1 MNSKC
6 VTASFYAKVICLFT
20 VLSLCVSTNSI
31 AQNNSALLRK
41 LNEAIVEKIK
51 YTSQKKDRIARISR
65 NYSKI
70 TSYPQK
76 FQLNRTLY
84 AEYQKFQIDSAA
96 SYALKNLAIAKAM
109 NSPNLI
115 VTAQLD
121 LANIY
126 FPLNKF
132 LEANELLQSINPH
145 NISKGQLADYYAARA
160 EFYQHYVANNENGEY
175 QNSIRGYQDSL
186 LKILDHNSLDYQEKL
201 SVRNILAGQTREP
214 EEFLLRTL
222 KNKDKMTPDYA
233 MLTYLL
239 GLDYAKQNESTKAI
253 RYYAESATLDVRFAI
268 KDNAS
273 MQELALLLYATG
285 DIDNAY
291 RCTQS
296 AIEDAL
302 FSDSKF
308 RTLHIS
314 EFYAIINTAYLKK
327 EAKQKDQLRLYL
339 ILISALSIF
348 LAGVAVYVY
357 KQMKRESRIKKAL
370 NSTTLQLS
378 ELNRTLNSTN
388 LRLNEANSALLEA
401 NKIKEV
407 YIAQFFD
414 LCSAYINKLE
424 NFRKVLNKKA
434 SEKHLDELIK
444 ILRSTAMV
452 NQETDELYKIFDRIF
467 LSLYPNFISGFNS
480 LLIPEE
486 RMSVKP
492 GELLNTELRIYAL
505 IRLGIT
511 DSAQIAAFL
520 RYSLSTIYNYRTSAR
535 NKAVV
540 SRDSF
545 EQSVMKIGL
554 IGA

>member
-1 MNSKC
+1 M
-6 VTASFYAKVICLFT
+6 
-20 VLSLCVSTNSI
+20 
-31 AQNNSALLRK
+31 
-41 LNEAIVEKIK
+41 KIK
-51 YTSQKKDRIARISR
+51 YLLIFLISLLTADQKAQENDAPLSA
-65 NYSKI
+65 
-70 TSYPQK
+70 
-76 FQLNRTLY
+76 LNRAIANKAIFTRQKEDLIASIKRTKTALGSPLGQYRINSVLY
-84 AEYQKFQIDSAA
+84 HEYQKFQIDSAA

-109 NSPNLI
+109 NSSNLI

-126 FPLNKF
+126 LPLNKF
-132 LEANELLQSINPH
+132 LEANELLQSINPRK
-145 NISKGQLADYYAARA
+145 ISKKQLEDYYAARA
-160 EFYQHYVANNENGEY
+160 EFYQHYVANNENSEY
-175 QNSIRGYQDSL
+175 RNRIREYQDSL
-186 LKILDHNSLDYQEKL
+186 LRILDPTSPAYQEKL
-201 SVRNILAGQTREP
+201 AVRNINAGHINETEKLLLLA
-214 EEFLLRTL
+214 L
-222 KNKDKMTPDYA
+222 KTKDKMTPDYA
-233 MLTYLL
+233 MFTYLL
-239 GLDYAKQNESTKAI
+239 GLSYAKQNESAKAI
-253 RYYAESATLDVRFAI
+253 RYYAESAALDVRFAI

-273 MQELALLLYATG
+273 MQELALLLNATG

-370 NSTTLQLS
+370 NSTTVQLS
-378 ELNRTLNSTN
+378 ELNRTLNATN
-388 LRLNEANSALLEA
+388 LRLNEANSQLLEA

-452 NQETDELYKIFDRIF
+452 NEETDELYKIFDRIF

-486 RMSVKP
+486 KISVKP

-535 NKAVV
+535 NKAAL

-554 IGA
+554 IEA

>member
-1 MNSKC
+1 M
-6 VTASFYAKVICLFT
+6 
-20 VLSLCVSTNSI
+20 
-31 AQNNSALLRK
+31 
-41 LNEAIVEKIK
+41 KIK
-51 YTSQKKDRIARISR
+51 YLSIFLISLLTVDQKVQENDASLSKLKQAIADKAIFTRQKEERISSIKKTKAAGPPLEQYR
-65 NYSKI
+65 I
-70 TSYPQK
+70 
-76 FQLNRTLY
+76 NRVLY
-84 AEYQKFQIDSAA
+84 HEYQKFKIDSAA
-96 SYALKNLAIAKAM
+96 SYALKNLTIARAM

-132 LEANELLQSINPH
+132 LEANQLLQSINPR

-160 EFYQHYVANNENGEY
+160 EFYEHYVANNEDGEY
-175 QNSIRGYQDSL
+175 QNLIHKYQDSL

-201 SVRNILAGQTREP
+201 GVSNIYAGKTREA

-222 KNKDKMTPDYA
+222 KTKDKMTPDYA

-239 GLDYAKQNESTKAI
+239 GLDYAKQNETTKTI
-253 RYYAESATLDVRFAI
+253 KYYAESAALDVKFAI

-273 MQELALLLYATG
+273 MQELALLLYTTG

-314 EFYAIINTAYLKK
+314 EFYAIINNAYLKK
-327 EAKQKDQLRLYL
+327 EAKQKEQLRSYL
-339 ILISALSIF
+339 IFISILSLF
-348 LAGVAVYVY
+348 LTAIAVYVY
-357 KQMKRESRIKKAL
+357 KQMKRESRMKKELNFSSRQLGELNTAL
-370 NSTTLQLS
+370 NHTNIHLNETNLQL
-378 ELNRTLNSTN
+378 T
-388 LRLNEANSALLEA
+388 EA

-434 SEKHLDELIK
+434 TEKHLDELLK
-444 ILRSTAMV
+444 MLRSNVMI
-452 NQETDELYKIFDRIF
+452 NQEVEELYRIFDKIF
-467 LSLYPNFISGFNS
+467 LSLYPNFICDFNS
-480 LLIPEE
+480 LLIPED
-486 RMSVKP
+486 RIVLKT

-511 DSAQIAAFL
+511 DSVQIASFL

-535 NKAVV
+535 NKAAV
-540 SRDSF
+540 SRDIF
-545 EQSVMKIGL
+545 EQKVMRIGL
-554 IGA
+554 IESG

>member
-1 MNSKC
+1 MNPKC
-6 VTASFYAKVICLFT
+6 ITVRLSAKVISLYT
-20 VLSLCVSTNSI
+20 ILLLCVSTNSI
-31 AQNNSALLRK
+31 AQNNSALLSK
-41 LNEAIVEKIK
+41 LNDAIADKAK
-51 YTSQKKDRIARISR
+51 YTLQKKESIARISR

-70 TSYPQK
+70 TSSLDK
-76 FQLNRTLY
+76 FNFNKTLY
-84 AEYQKFQIDSAA
+84 SEYQKFQIDSAA

-109 NSPNLI
+109 NSSNLI

-132 LEANELLQSINPH
+132 LEANELLQSINPRK
-145 NISKGQLADYYAARA
+145 ISKNQLEDYYAAKA
-160 EFYQHYVANNENGEY
+160 EFYEHYVANNENGEY
-175 QNSIRGYQDSL
+175 QNRIREYQDSL
-186 LKILDHNSLDYQEKL
+186 LKILDHNSPDYQEKL
-201 SVRNILAGQTREP
+201 IVRNINSGHTREM
-214 EEFLLRTL
+214 EKLLLLAL
-222 KNKDKMTPDYA
+222 KTKNKMTPDYA
-233 MLTYLL
+233 MFTYLL
-239 GLDYAKQNESTKAI
+239 GLSYAKQNESTKAI
-253 RYYAESATLDVRFAI
+253 RYYAESAALDVKFAI

-273 MQELALLLYATG
+273 MQELALLLNATG

-357 KQMKRESRIKKAL
+357 QQMKRESRMKKAL
-370 NSTTLQLS
+370 NSTTTQLN

-388 LRLNEANSALLEA
+388 FRLNEANSQLQEA

-424 NFRKVLNKKA
+424 SFRKVLNKKA
-434 SEKHLDELIK
+434 SEKHLEELTK

-452 NQETDELYKIFDRIF
+452 NEEIDELYRIFDKIF

-486 RMSVKP
+486 RRLLRP

-511 DSAQIAAFL
+511 DSTQIAAFL
-520 RYSLSTIYNYRTSAR
+520 RCSLSTIYNYRTSAR
-535 NKAVV
+535 NKAAV
-540 SRDSF
+540 SRDCF

-554 IGA
+554 IEA

>member
-1 MNSKC
+1 M
-6 VTASFYAKVICLFT
+6 
-20 VLSLCVSTNSI
+20 
-31 AQNNSALLRK
+31 
-41 LNEAIVEKIK
+41 KIK
-51 YTSQKKDRIARISR
+51 YLSIFLISLLTADQKAQENDASLFGLNHAIADKAIFTRQKEERIASIKRTKAALGAPLEQYTI
-65 NYSKI
+65 
-70 TSYPQK
+70 
-76 FQLNRTLY
+76 NRVLY
-84 AEYQKFQIDSAA
+84 HEYQKFQIDSAV
-96 SYALKNLAIAKAM
+96 SYALKNLSIAKAM
-109 NSPNLI
+109 NSSNLI

-121 LANIY
+121 LATIY

-132 LEANELLQSINPH
+132 LEANELLQSINPRK
-145 NISKGQLADYYAARA
+145 ISKDQLADYYTAKA
-160 EFYQHYVANNENGEY
+160 EFYQHYLANNENGEY
-175 QNSIRGYQDSL
+175 RNRVCEYQDSL
-186 LKILDHNSLDYQEKL
+186 LKILDHNSPDYHEKL
-201 SVRNILAGQTREP
+201 TVRNINAGQTREA
-214 EEFLLRTL
+214 EEFLLRAL
-222 KNKDKMTPDYA
+222 KAKDKMTPDYA
-233 MLTYLL
+233 MFTYLL
-239 GLDYAKQNESTKAI
+239 GLDYAKLNERTKAI
-253 RYYAESATLDVRFAI
+253 KYYAESAALDVKFAI

-348 LAGVAVYVY
+348 LAGFVVYVY
-357 KQMKRESRIKKAL
+357 KQMKRESRMKKKL
-370 NSTTLQLS
+370 DLSSRQLA
-378 ELNRTLNSTN
+378 ELNRTLNQTI
-388 LRLNEANSALLEA
+388 LHLNEA

-434 SEKHLDELIK
+434 TEKHLDELLK
-444 ILRSTAMV
+444 MLRSNVMI
-452 NQETDELYKIFDRIF
+452 NQEVEELYRIFDKIF
-467 LSLYPNFISGFNS
+467 LSLYPNFICDFNS
-480 LLIPEE
+480 LLIPED
-486 RMSVKP
+486 RIVVKP

-511 DSAQIAAFL
+511 DSVQIAAFL

-535 NKAVV
+535 NKAAV
-540 SRDSF
+540 SRDIF
-545 EQSVMKIGL
+545 EQKVMRIGL
-554 IGA
+554 IESE

>member
-1 MNSKC
+1 MVKLKYLS
-6 VTASFYAKVICLFT
+6 VFLISLLT
-20 VLSLCVSTNSI
+20 VDQKAREND
-31 AQNNSALLRK
+31 APLLN
-41 LNEAIVEKIK
+41 LNEAIAGKAIF
-51 YTSQKKDRIARISR
+51 TRQKEERIASIKRTNASVGLPLEQYR
-65 NYSKI
+65 A
-70 TSYPQK
+70 
-76 FQLNRTLY
+76 NRVLY
-84 AEYQKFQIDSAA
+84 LEYQKFKIDSAA

-109 NSPNLI
+109 NSSNLI

-121 LANIY
+121 LANVY

-132 LEANELLQSINPH
+132 LEANELLESINPH
-145 NISKGQLADYYAARA
+145 NISKEQLADYYTAKA

-175 QNSIRGYQDSL
+175 QNRIRGYQDSL

-201 SVRNILAGQTREP
+201 SLRNILAGRTHEA
-214 EEFLLRTL
+214 EEFLLWTL
-222 KNKDKMTPDYA
+222 NTKDKITPDYA

-253 RYYAESATLDVRFAI
+253 KYYAESAALDVRFAI

-357 KQMKRESRIKKAL
+357 KQMKHESQIKKAL

-388 LRLNEANSALLEA
+388 LRLNETNSQLLEA

-424 NFRKVLNKKA
+424 NFRKLLNKKA

-452 NQETDELYKIFDRIF
+452 NEETDELYKIFDRVF
-467 LSLYPNFISGFNS
+467 LSLYPDFINEFNS

-492 GELLNTELRIYAL
+492 GDLLNTELRIYAL

-520 RYSLSTIYNYRTSAR
+520 RYSLSTIYNYRTRTR
-535 NKAVV
+535 NKAAVL
-540 SRDSF
+540 RDSF
-545 EQSVMKIGL
+545 EQCVMKIGL
-554 IGA
+554 IEA

>member
-1 MNSKC
+1 LLPVDQKAQENN
-6 VTASFYAKVICLFT
+6 ASLSGLNQAIADKAIFT
-20 VLSLCVSTNSI
+20 
-31 AQNNSALLRK
+31 R
-41 LNEAIVEKIK
+41 
-51 YTSQKKDRIARISR
+51 QKEERIASIKRT
-65 NYSKI
+65 NAAL
-70 TSYPQK
+70 TSPLEQYR
-76 FQLNRTLY
+76 LNSVLY
-84 AEYQKFQIDSAA
+84 HEYQKFQIDSAA
-96 SYALKNLAIAKAM
+96 SYALKNLTIARTL

-132 LEANELLQSINPH
+132 LEANELLQSINPRK
-145 NISKGQLADYYAARA
+145 ISKDQLEDYYTARA
-160 EFYQHYVANNENGEY
+160 EFYQHYAANNEDSEY
-175 QNSIRGYQDSL
+175 QNRIREYQDSL
-186 LKILDHNSLDYQEKL
+186 LKILDHKSLDYQEKL
-201 SVRNILAGQTREP
+201 GVRNINAGHAREA

-222 KNKDKMTPDYA
+222 KTKDKMTPDYA

-239 GLDYAKQNESTKAI
+239 GLDYARQHESAKAI
-253 RYYAESATLDVRFAI
+253 KYYAESAALDVKFAI

-370 NSTTLQLS
+370 NSTTVQLS

-444 ILRSTAMV
+444 ILRSTAMI

-467 LSLYPNFISGFNS
+467 LSLYPDFINGFNS

-535 NKAVV
+535 NKAAV

-554 IGA
+554 IEA

>member
-1 MNSKC
+1 LFAADQQAKDND
-6 VTASFYAKVICLFT
+6 AS
-20 VLSLCVSTNSI
+20 LSGLNQAI
-31 AQNNSALLRK
+31 ADK
-41 LNEAIVEKIK
+41 AI
-51 YTSQKKDRIARISR
+51 YTRQKEERIASVKRTKAALSPPLEQYRI
-65 NYSKI
+65 
-70 TSYPQK
+70 
-76 FQLNRTLY
+76 NRVLY
-84 AEYQKFQIDSAA
+84 HEYQKFQIDSAA
-96 SYALKNLAIAKAM
+96 SYALKNLSIARATKSS
-109 NSPNLI
+109 NFI

-121 LANIY
+121 LATIY

-132 LEANELLQSINPH
+132 LEANELLQSINPGK
-145 NISKGQLADYYAARA
+145 ISKDQLADYYAAKA
-160 EFYQHYVANNENGEY
+160 EFYQHYIANNENGEY
-175 QNSIRGYQDSL
+175 QNRIREYQDSL
-186 LKILDHNSLDYQEKL
+186 LKILNRNSPDYQEKL
-201 SVRNILAGQTREP
+201 TVRNINAGQTHEA

-222 KNKDKMTPDYA
+222 KTTDKVTPDYA

-239 GLDYAKQNESTKAI
+239 GLDYAKRNESTNAI
-253 RYYAESATLDVRFAI
+253 KYYAESAALDVKFAI

-273 MQELALLLYATG
+273 MQELALLLYRTG

-314 EFYAIINTAYLKK
+314 EFYAIINTAYLNK

-348 LAGVAVYVY
+348 LAVIAVYVY

-370 NSTTLQLS
+370 NATTVQLS
-378 ELNRTLNSTN
+378 ELNRTLNSAN

-414 LCSAYINKLE
+414 LCSSYINKLE

-434 SEKHLDELIK
+434 SERHLDELIK
-444 ILRSTAMV
+444 ILRSTSMV
-452 NQETDELYKIFDRIF
+452 NDEINELYKIFDKIF
-467 LSLYPNFISGFNS
+467 LSLYPNFIDEFNS

-486 RMSVKP
+486 KISVKP

-511 DSAQIAAFL
+511 DSTQIAAFL

-535 NKAVV
+535 NNAAVL
-540 SRDSF
+540 RDSF
-545 EQSVMKIGL
+545 EQSVMKIGM
-554 IGA
+554 IEA

>member
-6 VTASFYAKVICLFT
+6 VAVSFYAKVICLFT
-20 VLSLCVSTNSI
+20 ALSLCILTNSI
-31 AQNNSALLRK
+31 AQNNAALLSK
-41 LNEAIVEKIK
+41 LNDAITDKAK
-51 YTSQKKDRIARISR
+51 YTFQKKERITRISS

-70 TSYPQK
+70 TSWLEK
-76 FQLNRTLY
+76 FNFNKTLY
-84 AEYQKFQIDSAA
+84 TEYQKFQIDSAA

-109 NSPNLI
+109 NSSNLI

-132 LEANELLQSINPH
+132 LEANELLQSINPRK
-145 NISKGQLADYYAARA
+145 ISKDQLEDYYATKA
-160 EFYQHYVANNENGEY
+160 EFYEHYVANNQNGEY
-175 QNSIRGYQDSL
+175 QSRIREYQDSL
-186 LKILDHNSLDYQEKL
+186 LKILDHNSPAYQEKL
-201 SVRNILAGQTREP
+201 IVRNINAGHTRET
-214 EEFLLRTL
+214 EKLLLLAL
-222 KNKDKMTPDYA
+222 KTKNKMTPDYA
-233 MLTYLL
+233 MFTYLL
-239 GLDYAKQNESTKAI
+239 GLSYAKQNESTKAI
-253 RYYAESATLDVRFAI
+253 RYYAESAALDVKFAI

-273 MQELALLLYATG
+273 MQELALLLNATG

-357 KQMKRESRIKKAL
+357 KQMKRESRLKKAL
-370 NSTTLQLS
+370 NSTTVQLS

-388 LRLNEANSALLEA
+388 LRLNEANSQLLEA

-424 NFRKVLNKKA
+424 SFRKVLNKKA
-434 SEKHLDELIK
+434 SEKHLEELTK

-452 NQETDELYKIFDRIF
+452 NEEIDELYRIFDKIF
-467 LSLYPNFISGFNS
+467 LSLYPNFISEFNS

-486 RMSVKP
+486 RRSVKP
-492 GELLNTELRIYAL
+492 GELLNTELRVYAL

-511 DSAQIAAFL
+511 DSTQIAAFL
-520 RYSLSTIYNYRTSAR
+520 RCSLSTIYNYRTSAR
-535 NKAVV
+535 NKAAV

-545 EQSVMKIGL
+545 EKSVMKIGL
-554 IGA
+554 IEA

>member
-1 MNSKC
+1 LLTVDQKAQENDVLLSDLNH
-6 VTASFYAKVICLFT
+6 AIANKVIFT
-20 VLSLCVSTNSI
+20 
-31 AQNNSALLRK
+31 R
-41 LNEAIVEKIK
+41 
-51 YTSQKKDRIARISR
+51 QKEERIASIKRTKAALGPPLVQYQI
-65 NYSKI
+65 
-70 TSYPQK
+70 
-76 FQLNRTLY
+76 NRVLY
-84 AEYQKFQIDSAA
+84 HEYQKFKIDSAA
-96 SYALKNLAIAKAM
+96 SYALKNLAIANAI
-109 NSPNLI
+109 NSSNLI

-145 NISKGQLADYYAARA
+145 KISKDQLEDYYAAKA
-160 EFYQHYVANNENGEY
+160 EFYEHYLANNENGEY
-175 QNSIRGYQDSL
+175 QNRIREYQDSL
-186 LKILDHNSLDYQEKL
+186 LKILDHNSPDYQEKL
-201 SVRNILAGQTREP
+201 TVRNIYAGHTRET
-214 EEFLLRTL
+214 EKLLLLAL
-222 KNKDKMTPDYA
+222 KTKNKMTPDYA
-233 MLTYLL
+233 MFTYLL
-239 GLDYAKQNESTKAI
+239 GLSYAKQNESTKAI
-253 RYYAESATLDVRFAI
+253 KYYAESAALDVKFAI

-327 EAKQKDQLRLYL
+327 EAKQKEQLRSYL
-339 ILISALSIF
+339 IFISILSLF
-348 LAGVAVYVY
+348 LSAIAVYVY
-357 KQMKRESRIKKAL
+357 KQMKRESRMKKEL
-370 NSTTLQLS
+370 DFSSRQLS
-378 ELNRTLNSTN
+378 ELNTALNHTN
-388 LRLNEANSALLEA
+388 IHLNETNSQLTEA

-434 SEKHLDELIK
+434 TEKHLDELLK
-444 ILRSTAMV
+444 MLRSNVMI
-452 NQETDELYKIFDRIF
+452 NQEVEELYKIFDKIF
-467 LSLYPNFISGFNS
+467 LSLYPNFICDFNS
-480 LLIPEE
+480 LLIPED
-486 RMSVKP
+486 RIVVKP

-511 DSAQIAAFL
+511 DSVQIASFL

-535 NKAVV
+535 NKAAV
-540 SRDSF
+540 SRDIF
-545 EQSVMKIGL
+545 EQKVMRIGL
-554 IGA
+554 IESG

>member
-1 MNSKC
+1 
-6 VTASFYAKVICLFT
+6 V
-20 VLSLCVSTNSI
+20 
-31 AQNNSALLRK
+31 
-41 LNEAIVEKIK
+41 KIK
-51 YTSQKKDRIARISR
+51 YLSIFLISLLTVDQKAQKNAASLSDLNQAIADKAIFTRQKEER
-65 NYSKI
+65 I
-70 TSYPQK
+70 TSIKRAKAALGPPLEQYRI
-76 FQLNRTLY
+76 NRALY
-84 AEYQKFQIDSAA
+84 HEYQKFQIDSAA
-96 SYALKNLAIAKAM
+96 SYALKNLTIARAM
-109 NSPNLI
+109 NSSSLI

-132 LEANELLQSINPH
+132 LEANELLQSINPRK
-145 NISKGQLADYYAARA
+145 ISKDQLEDYYAAKA
-160 EFYQHYVANNENGEY
+160 EFYGHYLANNENSEY
-175 QNSIRGYQDSL
+175 QNRIREYQDSL
-186 LKILDHNSLDYQEKL
+186 LKILDHNSPAYQEKL
-201 SVRNILAGQTREP
+201 IVFNINAGHTREM
-214 EEFLLRTL
+214 EKLLLRAL
-222 KNKDKMTPDYA
+222 KAKNKTTPDYA
-233 MLTYLL
+233 MFTYLL
-239 GLDYAKQNESTKAI
+239 GLNYAKQGKSTMAI
-253 RYYAESATLDVRFAI
+253 RYYAQSAALDVKFVI

-273 MQELALLLYATG
+273 MQELALLLYRTG

-291 RCTQS
+291 RCAQS

-339 ILISALSIF
+339 ILISMLSLF
-348 LAGVAVYVY
+348 LTAIAVYVY
-357 KQMKRESRIKKAL
+357 KQMKRQSRLKKELDFSSRQLGELNTAL
-370 NSTTLQLS
+370 NH
-378 ELNRTLNSTN
+378 TN
-388 LRLNEANSALLEA
+388 IHLNETNSQLTEA

-434 SEKHLDELIK
+434 TEKHLDELLK
-444 ILRSTAMV
+444 MLRSNVMI
-452 NQETDELYKIFDRIF
+452 NQEVEELYRIFDKIF
-467 LSLYPNFISGFNS
+467 LSLYPNFICDFNS

-486 RMSVKP
+486 SILVKP

-511 DSAQIAAFL
+511 DSVQIASFL

-535 NKAVV
+535 NKAAV
-540 SRDSF
+540 SRDIF
-545 EQSVMKIGL
+545 EQKVMRIGL
-554 IGA
+554 IESG

>member
-1 MNSKC
+1 MLIFLISLL
-6 VTASFYAKVICLFT
+6 TADQKARENDASLSDLNKAIADKAIFT
-20 VLSLCVSTNSI
+20 RQKEERIASIKRTKAALGSPLEQYRINSI
-31 AQNNSALLRK
+31 
-41 LNEAIVEKIK
+41 
-51 YTSQKKDRIARISR
+51 
-65 NYSKI
+65 
-70 TSYPQK
+70 
-76 FQLNRTLY
+76 LY
-84 AEYQKFQIDSAA
+84 YEYQKFQIDSAV
-96 SYALKNLAIAKAM
+96 SYALRNSALAKSM
-109 NSPNLI
+109 GRSDLI
-115 VTAQLD
+115 VRSGLD

-132 LEANELLQSINPH
+132 LEANDILESINPRR
-145 NISKGQLADYYAARA
+145 ISRNQLADYYAAKA
-160 EFYQHYVANNENGEY
+160 EFYEHYLANNENDEY
-175 QNSIRGYQDSL
+175 QSRVGLYQDSL
-186 LKILDHNSLDYQEKL
+186 LAVLDHNSIDYQVN
-201 SVRNILAGQTREP
+201 STVRNIKLGYTKKAEN
-214 EEFLLRTL
+214 FILNIL
-222 KNKDKMTPDYA
+222 KTKDKNTPDYA
-233 MLTYLL
+233 MFTYLL
-239 GLDYAKQNESTKAI
+239 GIDYAKQNENTKAI
-253 RYYAESATLDVRFAI
+253 RYYAESAALDVKFAI

-273 MQELALLLYATG
+273 MQELALLLNATG

-357 KQMKRESRIKKAL
+357 KQMKRESRMKKAL
-370 NSTTLQLS
+370 NSTTVQLS

-444 ILRSTAMV
+444 ILRSPAMV
-452 NQETDELYKIFDRIF
+452 NEEVDELYKIFDRIF

-486 RMSVKP
+486 RISVKP

-505 IRLGIT
+505 VRLGIT

-535 NKAVV
+535 NKAAL

-554 IGA
+554 IEA

>member
-1 MNSKC
+1 LSIFLI
-6 VTASFYAKVICLFT
+6 SLLT
-20 VLSLCVSTNSI
+20 VDQKAPENDLSLSGLNQAI
-31 AQNNSALLRK
+31 ADK
-41 LNEAIVEKIK
+41 AIF
-51 YTSQKKDRIARISR
+51 TQQKEERIASIKRTKAALSTPLEQFRI
-65 NYSKI
+65 
-70 TSYPQK
+70 
-76 FQLNRTLY
+76 NRVLY
-84 AEYQKFQIDSAA
+84 HEYQKFQIDSAA
-96 SYALKNLAIAKAM
+96 SYALKNLAMAKAL
-109 NSPNLI
+109 NNLNLI

-132 LEANELLQSINPH
+132 LEANELLRSINLRK
-145 NISKGQLADYYAARA
+145 ISKDHLANYYTARS

-175 QNSIRGYQDSL
+175 QNRIREYQDSL
-186 LKILDHNSLDYQEKL
+186 LKILDHNSPDYQEKL
-201 SVRNILAGQTREP
+201 AVRNINVGQTREA
-214 EEFLLRTL
+214 EEFLLQTL
-222 KNKDKMTPDYA
+222 KTKDKMTPDYA
-233 MLTYLL
+233 MFTYLL
-239 GLDYAKQNESTKAI
+239 GLTYAKQNESTKAI
-253 RYYAESATLDVRFAI
+253 KYYAESAALDVKFAI

-273 MQELALLLYATG
+273 MQELALLLYRTG

-357 KQMKRESRIKKAL
+357 KQMKRESRMKRKL
-370 NSTTLQLS
+370 DLSSRQLA
-378 ELNRTLNSTN
+378 ELNRTLNQTN
-388 LRLNEANSALLEA
+388 LHLNEA

-434 SEKHLDELIK
+434 TEKHLDELLK
-444 ILRSTAMV
+444 ILRSNAMINEEV
-452 NQETDELYKIFDRIF
+452 EELYRIFDKIF
-467 LSLYPNFISGFNS
+467 LSLYPNFICDFNS

-486 RMSVKP
+486 KIVVKP

-511 DSAQIAAFL
+511 DSVQIAAFL
-520 RYSLSTIYNYRTSAR
+520 RYSVSTIYNYRTSAR
-535 NKAVV
+535 NKAAV
-540 SRDSF
+540 SRDVF
-545 EQSVMKIGL
+545 EQRVMKIG
-554 IGA
+554 IIESD

>member
-1 MNSKC
+1 ML
-6 VTASFYAKVICLFT
+6 TADQKARENDASLSDLNKAIADKAIFT
-20 VLSLCVSTNSI
+20 RQKEERIASIKRTKAALGSPLEQYRINSI
-31 AQNNSALLRK
+31 
-41 LNEAIVEKIK
+41 
-51 YTSQKKDRIARISR
+51 
-65 NYSKI
+65 
-70 TSYPQK
+70 
-76 FQLNRTLY
+76 LY
-84 AEYQKFQIDSAA
+84 YEYQKFQIDSAV
-96 SYALKNLAIAKAM
+96 SYALRNSALAKSM
-109 NSPNLI
+109 GRSDLI
-115 VTAQLD
+115 VRSGLD

-132 LEANELLQSINPH
+132 LEANDILESINPRR
-145 NISKGQLADYYAARA
+145 ISRNQLADYYAAKA
-160 EFYQHYVANNENGEY
+160 EFYEHYLANNENDEY
-175 QNSIRGYQDSL
+175 QSRVGLYQDSL
-186 LKILDHNSLDYQEKL
+186 LAVLDHNSIDYQVN
-201 SVRNILAGQTREP
+201 STVRNIKLGYTKKAEN
-214 EEFLLRTL
+214 FILNIL
-222 KNKDKMTPDYA
+222 KTKDKNTPDYA
-233 MLTYLL
+233 MFTYLL
-239 GLDYAKQNESTKAI
+239 GIDYAKQNENTKAI
-253 RYYAESATLDVRFAI
+253 RYYAESAALDVKFAI

-273 MQELALLLYATG
+273 MQELALLLNATG

-357 KQMKRESRIKKAL
+357 KQMKRESRMKKAL
-370 NSTTLQLS
+370 NSTTVQLS

-444 ILRSTAMV
+444 ILRSPAMV
-452 NQETDELYKIFDRIF
+452 NEEVDELYKIFDRIF

-486 RMSVKP
+486 RISVKP

-505 IRLGIT
+505 VRLGIT

-535 NKAVV
+535 NKAAL

-554 IGA
+554 IEA

>member
-1 MNSKC
+1 ML
-6 VTASFYAKVICLFT
+6 TADQKAQENNAPLSDLNRAIAGKAIFT
-20 VLSLCVSTNSI
+20 
-31 AQNNSALLRK
+31 R
-41 LNEAIVEKIK
+41 
-51 YTSQKKDRIARISR
+51 QKEERIASIKRTKTALGSPLEQYRINSV
-65 NYSKI
+65 
-70 TSYPQK
+70 
-76 FQLNRTLY
+76 LY
-84 AEYQKFQIDSAA
+84 HEYQKFQIDSAA
-96 SYALKNLAIAKAM
+96 SYALKNFAIAKAM
-109 NSPNLI
+109 NSSNLI

-121 LANIY
+121 VANIY
-126 FPLNKF
+126 LPLNKF
-132 LEANELLQSINPH
+132 LEANEILQSINPH
-145 NISKGQLADYYAARA
+145 KISKDQLESYYAAKA
-160 EFYQHYVANNENGEY
+160 EFYEHYLANNENGEY
-175 QNSIRGYQDSL
+175 RNRIREYQDSL
-186 LKILDHNSLDYQEKL
+186 LKILDHNSPAYQEKL
-201 SVRNILAGQTREP
+201 TVRNIYAGHIHETEKLLLLALKT
-214 EEFLLRTL
+214 
-222 KNKDKMTPDYA
+222 KNKLTPDYA
-233 MLTYLL
+233 MFTYLL
-239 GLDYAKQNESTKAI
+239 GLSYAKQNESAKAI
-253 RYYAESATLDVRFAI
+253 RYYAESAALDVKFAI

-273 MQELALLLYATG
+273 MQELALLLNATG

-314 EFYAIINTAYLKK
+314 EFYAIINTAYLNK
-327 EAKQKDQLRLYL
+327 EAKQRDQLRLYL

-370 NSTTLQLS
+370 NTTTLQLS
-378 ELNRTLNSTN
+378 ELNRTLNCTN
-388 LRLNEANSALLEA
+388 LRLNEANSQLLEA

-452 NQETDELYKIFDRIF
+452 NEETDELYRIFDRIF
-467 LSLYPNFISGFNS
+467 LSLYPNFISEFNS

-486 RMSVKP
+486 SMSVKP

-535 NKAVV
+535 NKAAV

-554 IGA
+554 IEA

>member
-1 MNSKC
+1 MSLL
-6 VTASFYAKVICLFT
+6 TADQKAWQHDTSF
-20 VLSLCVSTNSI
+20 SG
-31 AQNNSALLRK
+31 
-41 LNEAIVEKIK
+41 LNEAIADKAIF
-51 YTSQKKDRIARISR
+51 TRQKEARIASIKRAAAAVGSPLEQFR
-65 NYSKI
+65 
-70 TSYPQK
+70 
-76 FQLNRTLY
+76 LNRVLY
-84 AEYQKFQIDSAA
+84 HEYQKFQIDSAA
-96 SYALKNLAIAKAM
+96 SYALKNLTIAKAAK
-109 NSPNLI
+109 SSNLI
-115 VTAQLD
+115 VTAKLD

-132 LEANELLQSINPH
+132 LEANELLESIDQH
-145 NISKGQLADYYAARA
+145 KISKDQLADYYAAKA
-160 EFYQHYVANNENGEY
+160 EFYSHYLANNENDEY
-175 QNSIRGYQDSL
+175 QSRVRLYRDSL
-186 LKILDHNSLDYQEKL
+186 LTILNHNSIDYQVNAT
-201 SVRNILAGQTREP
+201 VRNIKIGQTKEAQI
-214 EEFLLRTL
+214 FLLNAL
-222 KNKDKMTPDYA
+222 KTTDEKTPEYA
-233 MLTYLL
+233 MFTYLL
-239 GLDYAKQNESTKAI
+239 GMDYAKQNESAKAI
-253 RYYAESATLDVRFAI
+253 KYYAQSAELDVGFAI

-273 MQELALLLYATG
+273 MQELALLLYTTG

-327 EAKQKDQLRLYL
+327 EAKQKDELRLYL

-348 LAGVAVYVY
+348 LAGIAVYIY
-357 KQMKRESRIKKAL
+357 KQLKRESRIKKAL
-370 NSTTLQLS
+370 NSTTVQLS

-388 LRLNEANSALLEA
+388 LRLNEANSQLLEA

-407 YIAQFFD
+407 YITQFFD

-452 NQETDELYKIFDRIF
+452 NEETDELYKIFDRIF
-467 LSLYPNFISGFNS
+467 LSLYPNFISEFNS
-480 LLIPEE
+480 LLIAEE
-486 RMSVKP
+486 KMTVKP

-535 NKAVV
+535 KAAV
-540 SRDSF
+540 SRESF

-554 IGA
+554 IEA

>member
-1 MNSKC
+1 LSIFLISLLTVDQKAQENDVPLSNLNRAIANK
-6 VTASFYAKVICLFT
+6 AIFT
-20 VLSLCVSTNSI
+20 
-31 AQNNSALLRK
+31 R
-41 LNEAIVEKIK
+41 
-51 YTSQKKDRIARISR
+51 QKEERIASIKRTKAALGPPLEQYRI
-65 NYSKI
+65 
-70 TSYPQK
+70 
-76 FQLNRTLY
+76 NRVLY
-84 AEYQKFQIDSAA
+84 HEYQKFKIDSAA
-96 SYALKNLAIAKAM
+96 SYALKNLTIARAM

-132 LEANELLQSINPH
+132 LEANQLLQSINPR

-160 EFYQHYVANNENGEY
+160 EFYEHYVANNEDGEY
-175 QNSIRGYQDSL
+175 QNLIHEYQDSL

-201 SVRNILAGQTREP
+201 GVRNIYAGQTREA
-214 EEFLLRTL
+214 EEFLLQTL
-222 KNKDKMTPDYA
+222 KTKDKMTPDYA

-253 RYYAESATLDVRFAI
+253 KYYAESAALDVKFAI

-348 LAGVAVYVY
+348 LGGVAVYVY

-370 NSTTLQLS
+370 NSTTVQLS

-388 LRLNEANSALLEA
+388 LWLNEANSQLLEA

-434 SEKHLDELIK
+434 TEKHLDELLK
-444 ILRSTAMV
+444 MLRSNVMI
-452 NQETDELYKIFDRIF
+452 NQEVEELYRIFDKIF
-467 LSLYPNFISGFNS
+467 LSLYPNFICDFNS
-480 LLIPEE
+480 LLIPED
-486 RMSVKP
+486 RIVVKP

-511 DSAQIAAFL
+511 DSVQIASFL

-535 NKAVV
+535 NKAAV
-540 SRDSF
+540 SRDIF
-545 EQSVMKIGL
+545 EQKVMRIGL
-554 IGA
+554 IECG

>member
-1 MNSKC
+1 M
-6 VTASFYAKVICLFT
+6 
-20 VLSLCVSTNSI
+20 
-31 AQNNSALLRK
+31 
-41 LNEAIVEKIK
+41 IVKIK
-51 YTSQKKDRIARISR
+51 YLSIFLISLLTVDQKAQENDAPLSDLNQAIAGKATFTRQKEERIASIKRTKAAVSPPLEQYRI
-65 NYSKI
+65 
-70 TSYPQK
+70 
-76 FQLNRTLY
+76 NRVLY
-84 AEYQKFQIDSAA
+84 HEYQKFQIDSAV
-96 SYALKNLAIAKAM
+96 SYALKNLTIANAM
-109 NSPNLI
+109 NSANLI

-145 NISKGQLADYYAARA
+145 KISKDQLADYYAAKA
-160 EFYQHYVANNENGEY
+160 EFYEHYLANNENEEY
-175 QNSIRGYQDSL
+175 QRRVRLYQDSL
-186 LKILDHNSLDYQEKL
+186 LAVLDHSSMDFQVNST
-201 SVRNILAGQTREP
+201 VHNINAGHTREA
-214 EEFLLRTL
+214 EIFLLNVL
-222 KNKDKMTPDYA
+222 KTKDKMTPDYA
-233 MLTYLL
+233 MFTYLL
-239 GLDYAKQNESTKAI
+239 GLSYAKQNESTKAI
-253 RYYAESATLDVRFAI
+253 RYYAESATLDVKFAI

-273 MQELALLLYATG
+273 MQELALLLNATG

-357 KQMKRESRIKKAL
+357 KQMKRESRIKRAL
-370 NSTTLQLS
+370 NSTTVQLS
-378 ELNRTLNSTN
+378 ELNRALNSTN
-388 LRLNEANSALLEA
+388 LRLNETNSQLLEA

-434 SEKHLDELIK
+434 TEKHLDELLK
-444 ILRSTAMV
+444 MLRSNVMI
-452 NQETDELYKIFDRIF
+452 NQEVEELYRIFDKIF
-467 LSLYPNFISGFNS
+467 LSLYPNFICDFNS
-480 LLIPEE
+480 LLIPED
-486 RMSVKP
+486 RIVVKP
-492 GELLNTELRIYAL
+492 GELLNTELRVYAL

-511 DSAQIAAFL
+511 DSVQIASFL

-535 NKAVV
+535 NKAAV
-540 SRDSF
+540 SRDIF
-545 EQSVMKIGL
+545 EQKVMRIGL
-554 IGA
+554 IEFG

>member
-1 MNSKC
+1 MNSIC
-6 VTASFYAKVICLFT
+6 VAVSFCAKVICLFT
-20 VLSLCVSTNSI
+20 VLSLCVLTHSI
-31 AQNNSALLRK
+31 AQNNAALLSK
-41 LNEAIVEKIK
+41 LNNAIADKAK
-51 YTSQKKDRIARISR
+51 YTFQKKERIARISR

-70 TSYPQK
+70 TSWLDK
-76 FQLNRTLY
+76 FNFNKTLY
-84 AEYQKFQIDSAA
+84 TEYQKFQIDSAA
-96 SYALKNLAIAKAM
+96 SYALKNLAIAKTM
-109 NSPNLI
+109 NSSNLI

-132 LEANELLQSINPH
+132 LEANELLQSINPRK
-145 NISKGQLADYYAARA
+145 ISKDQLEDYYATKA
-160 EFYQHYVANNENGEY
+160 EFYEHYVANNQNGGY
-175 QNSIRGYQDSL
+175 QSRIREYQDSL
-186 LKILDHNSLDYQEKL
+186 LKILDHNSPAYQEKL
-201 SVRNILAGQTREP
+201 IVRNINAGHTRET
-214 EEFLLRTL
+214 EKLLLLALRT
-222 KNKDKMTPDYA
+222 KNKMTPDYA
-233 MLTYLL
+233 MFTYLL
-239 GLDYAKQNESTKAI
+239 GLSYAKQNESTKAI
-253 RYYAESATLDVRFAI
+253 RYYAESAALDVKFAI

-273 MQELALLLYATG
+273 MQELALLLNAAG

-296 AIEDAL
+296 AIDDAL

-357 KQMKRESRIKKAL
+357 KQMKRESRLKKAL
-370 NSTTLQLS
+370 NSTTVQLS

-388 LRLNEANSALLEA
+388 LRLNESNSQLLEA

-424 NFRKVLNKKA
+424 SFRKVLNKKA
-434 SEKHLDELIK
+434 SEKHLEELTK

-452 NQETDELYKIFDRIF
+452 NEEIDELYRIFDKIF
-467 LSLYPNFISGFNS
+467 LSLYPNFISEFNL

-486 RMSVKP
+486 RRSVRL
-492 GELLNTELRIYAL
+492 GELLNTELRVYAL

-511 DSAQIAAFL
+511 DSTQIAAFL
-520 RYSLSTIYNYRTSAR
+520 RCSLSTIYNYRTSAR
-535 NKAVV
+535 NKAAV

-545 EQSVMKIGL
+545 EKSVMKIGL
-554 IGA
+554 IEV

>member
-1 MNSKC
+1 
-6 VTASFYAKVICLFT
+6 V
-20 VLSLCVSTNSI
+20 
-31 AQNNSALLRK
+31 
-41 LNEAIVEKIK
+41 KIK
-51 YTSQKKDRIARISR
+51 YLLISLISLLTADQKAQENNVPLSDLNRAIAGKAIFTRQKEERIASIKRKKAALGSPLEQYRINSV
-65 NYSKI
+65 
-70 TSYPQK
+70 
-76 FQLNRTLY
+76 LY
-84 AEYQKFQIDSAA
+84 HEYQKFQIDSAA

-109 NSPNLI
+109 NSSNLI

-121 LANIY
+121 VANIY
-126 FPLNKF
+126 LPLNKF
-132 LEANELLQSINPH
+132 LEANELLQSINPRK
-145 NISKGQLADYYAARA
+145 ISKHQLEDYYAARA

-175 QNSIRGYQDSL
+175 QNRIREYQDSL
-186 LKILDHNSLDYQEKL
+186 LKILDHNSPAYQEKL
-201 SVRNILAGQTREP
+201 TVRNINAGHIRETEKLLLLALNT
-214 EEFLLRTL
+214 
-222 KNKDKMTPDYA
+222 KNKLTPDYA
-233 MLTYLL
+233 MFTYLL
-239 GLDYAKQNESTKAI
+239 GLSYAKQNESAKAI
-253 RYYAESATLDVRFAI
+253 RYYAESAALDVKFAI

-273 MQELALLLYATG
+273 MQELALLLYRTG

-339 ILISALSIF
+339 VLISALSIF

-370 NSTTLQLS
+370 NSTTVQLS

-452 NQETDELYKIFDRIF
+452 NEETDELYKIFDRIF
-467 LSLYPNFISGFNS
+467 LSLYPNFISEFNS

-486 RMSVKP
+486 KISVKP

-535 NKAVV
+535 NKAAL

-554 IGA
+554 IEA